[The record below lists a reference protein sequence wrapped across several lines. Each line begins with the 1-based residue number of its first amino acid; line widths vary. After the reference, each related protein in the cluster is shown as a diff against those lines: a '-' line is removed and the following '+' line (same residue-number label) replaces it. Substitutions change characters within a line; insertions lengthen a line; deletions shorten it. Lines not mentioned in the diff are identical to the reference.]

1 MWVTPFGLGVGLS
14 VMSIPRDSASR
25 TPMTR
30 GVPQLREREMQVLA
44 SLIQGKTNR
53 EIGRDLHLAEKTVAS
68 HVSSIFRKLGVSNRA
83 EAAIVGM
90 DTFPMLRVVSS
101 QRFDLRS
108 VCPCVSATSDGG
120 ACD

>member
-1 MWVTPFGLGVGLS
+1 
-14 VMSIPRDSASR
+14 MSIPQRSSSR

-53 EIGRDLHLAEKTVAS
+53 EIGRDLHLAEKTAAS
-68 HVSSIFRKLGVSNRA
+68 YVSSILRKLGVSNRA

-101 QRFDLRS
+101 
-108 VCPCVSATSDGG
+108 
-120 ACD
+120 